1 MAIVQQIALESNRK
15 IRMDFEGGEL
25 SSDGGLLLL
34 KELFHRLG
42 LKPLL
47 RKCFHTTDNMNLWVI
62 SRVGINTAFYEFY
75 SNQRFKTCGV

>member
-25 SSDGGLLLL
+25 SSDGGLLLQ
-34 KELFHRLG
+34 KEFYHMLG

-47 RKCFHTTDNMNLWVI
+47 RKCFH
-62 SRVGINTAFYEFY
+62 
-75 SNQRFKTCGV
+75 